1 MAKLELNIYG
11 KNDEIINVYKTD
23 RVRWGLLIAA
33 RELSEKMKDYDDAEK
48 FFAVND
54 FAKEIFVD
62 LTDEDL
68 KNADAADVF
77 NVFTQVGRMAQRL
90 NGKNA

>member
-33 RELSEKMKDYDDAEK
+33 RELNEKMKDYDDAER
-48 FFAVND
+48 FIAVND
-54 FAKEIFVD
+54 FAKEIFID

-77 NVFTQVGRMAQRL
+77 ISGFPTTRNW
-90 NGKNA
+90 N